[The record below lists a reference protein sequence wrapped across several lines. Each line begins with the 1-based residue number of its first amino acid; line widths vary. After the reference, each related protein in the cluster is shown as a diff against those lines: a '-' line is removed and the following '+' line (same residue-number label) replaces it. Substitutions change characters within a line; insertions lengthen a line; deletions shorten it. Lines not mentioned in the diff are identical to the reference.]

1 MKLEDDK
8 ITRAI
13 VKEYME
19 SFLDSTSVDVC
30 LAGAGPANLTAAKYL
45 AEEGVD
51 VVIFE
56 ENLSV
61 GGGMWGGG
69 MMFPRIVVQESA
81 KEILDEFDVDSHEF
95 EDGYFVANSIEGVC
109 RLSTKAIEA
118 GAEIFN
124 CIRVEDVM
132 IREGDRVS
140 GLVINWNPV
149 KETGMHVDPLSVKS
163 KMVIDGTGHD
173 AEVCRLV
180 GEKIP
185 GAELEI
191 PGERPMW
198 ADAGEEAVVE
208 ATEEV
213 YPNLVVSGMAANN
226 VAAKQRMG
234 PIFGGMLLSGKK
246 AAEIVLEK
254 FD

>member
-1 MKLEDDK
+1 MKLEDEK

-13 VKEYME
+13 IKEYME

-45 AEEGVD
+45 AEEGLD
-51 VVIFE
+51 TVVFE

-81 KEILDEFDVDSHEF
+81 KDILDEFGVGYHEF

-109 RLSTKAIEA
+109 RLTTQALEA

-124 CIRVEDVM
+124 CIHVEDVM
-132 IREGDRVS
+132 IREGDRIS

-149 KETGMHVDPLSVKS
+149 KKTGMHVDPLSVKS
-163 KMVIDGTGHD
+163 KMVVDGTGHD
-173 AEVCRLV
+173 AEICRLV
-180 GEKIP
+180 EEKVP
-185 GAELEI
+185 DADLEI

-198 ADAGEEAVVE
+198 ADAGEQAVVE
-208 ATEEV
+208 ATSEV
-213 YPNLVVSGMAANN
+213 YPNLVVDGMAANN

-254 FD
+254 LD

>member
-1 MKLEDDK
+1 MKLKDEK

-13 VKEYME
+13 VEEYME
-19 SFLDSTSVDVC
+19 SFLESTDVDVC

-45 AEEGVD
+45 AEEGIQT
-51 VVIFE
+51 VIFE

-69 MMFPRIVVQESA
+69 MMFPRIVVQEEA
-81 KEILDEFDVDSHEF
+81 KEILDEFGIEHREYDE
-95 EDGYFVANSIEGVC
+95 GYFVANSIEGVC
-109 RLSTKAIEA
+109 RLTTEAIEA

-132 IREGDRVS
+132 VREGDKIS

-149 KETGMHVDPLSVKS
+149 KKTGMHVDPLSIKS
-163 KMVIDGTGHD
+163 KIVIDGTGHD
-173 AEVCRLV
+173 AEICRLV
-180 GEKIP
+180 EEKIP
-185 GAELEI
+185 DADLEI

-198 ADAGEEAVVE
+198 ADAGEQAVVN
-208 ATEEV
+208 ATKEI
-213 YPNLVVSGMAANN
+213 YPNLIVSGMAANN

-234 PIFGGMLLSGKK
+234 PIFGGMLLSGRKS
-246 AAEIVLEK
+246 AEIAMEK
-254 FD
+254 LD